1 MFIDW
6 FSHMCISNVDE
17 HICRI
22 GESLI
27 APKTFAG
34 ARILEGLQLLRICV
48 EHKALPLFTHL
59 LDCLNIIS
67 EKYCIEKSIDS
78 EFGFWFQVF
87 AGPYVLITSYYLEIL
102 YRTYRIYKPSC

>member
-6 FSHMCISNVDE
+6 FLHMCISNVDE

-34 ARILEGLQLLRICV
+34 EGIFEGLQLLRIRV

-59 LDCLNIIS
+59 WDCLNIIS

-78 EFGFWFQVF
+78 EFGF
-87 AGPYVLITSYYLEIL
+87 
-102 YRTYRIYKPSC
+102 

>member
-6 FSHMCISNVDE
+6 FSHMYISNVDE

-22 GESLI
+22 CESLI
-27 APKTFAG
+27 ALKTFAG
-34 ARILEGLQLLRICV
+34 EGIFEGLQLLRIRV

-78 EFGFWFQVF
+78 EFGF
-87 AGPYVLITSYYLEIL
+87 
-102 YRTYRIYKPSC
+102 

>member
-6 FSHMCISNVDE
+6 FLHMCISNVDE

-22 GESLI
+22 GEPLI

-34 ARILEGLQLLRICV
+34 ARIFEGLQLLRIRV

-59 LDCLNIIS
+59 IDCLNIIS

-78 EFGFWFQVF
+78 EFGF
-87 AGPYVLITSYYLEIL
+87 
-102 YRTYRIYKPSC
+102 